1 MNIIDRL
8 KRKYVFLIHKYFQI
22 NQFVINKDYLK
33 ILQDEIYIINDNI
46 PLGTSSWEN
55 NRKEIRKAIIK
66 GDLSDFI
73 NWDVIQRTMF
83 FEAPRIEYETVM
95 CNSLLSTAINESKV
109 GNPKRY
115 YLNMSTSGN
124 LIHHAYSISHL
135 LNNCDILDFNKVI
148 ELGGGYGS
156 MCRLFRNMNYF
167 GKYIIYDLPEFSAL
181 QKFYLSSVDTKYT
194 DNTIFSSDMNK
205 LNDDNISALFI
216 ATWSFS
222 EMPIEL
228 REQLLNYMI
237 FDYCIIAFQ
246 EEFDD
251 IDNIDYFNKFMKKY
265 KHINFNIIPIEHLRN
280 HYYLVGTKK

>member
-8 KRKYVFLIHKYFQI
+8 KRKYVFLIHKYFKV
-22 NQFVINKDYLK
+22 NQLEINKDYLK
-33 ILQDEIYIINDNI
+33 ILQDDICIIRDNI
-46 PLGTSSWEN
+46 PLDTSSWDN

-83 FEAPRIEYETVM
+83 FEAPRVEYETVM
-95 CNSLLSTAINESKV
+95 CNSVLSTAINESKV

-115 YLNMSTSGN
+115 YLDMSTSGN
-124 LIHHAYSISHL
+124 LIHHAYSISQL
-135 LNNCDILDFNKVI
+135 LNNCDIQDFNKVI

-167 GKYIIYDLPEFSAL
+167 GKYIIYDLPEFSSL

-194 DNTIFSSDMNK
+194 DNTVFSSDLNI
-205 LNDDNISALFI
+205 LNDDNIRALFI

-228 REQLLNYMI
+228 REQLLNYMK

-246 EEFDD
+246 EEFDG
-251 IDNIDYFNKFMKKY
+251 IDNINYFNKFMNKY
-265 KHINFNIIPIEHLRN
+265 KHINFNITPIEHLRN

>member
-1 MNIIDRL
+1 MEIIDRL
-8 KRKYVFLIHKYFQI
+8 KRKYAFLIHKYSQT
-22 NQFVINKDYLK
+22 NQFVINNDYLK
-33 ILQDEIYIINDNI
+33 ILQDEIYIISDNI
-46 PLGTSSWEN
+46 PLGTSSWVN
-55 NRKEIRKAIIK
+55 NRKEIRKAILK

-83 FEAPRIEYETVM
+83 FEAPRVEYETVM
-95 CNSLLSTAINESKV
+95 RNSVLSTAINESKV
-109 GNPKRY
+109 GNPKQY
-115 YLNMSTSGN
+115 YLDMSTSGN

-135 LNNCDILDFNKVI
+135 LNNCDIRDFDKVI

-167 GKYIIYDLPEFSAL
+167 RKYIIYDLPELCAL

-194 DNTIFSSDMNK
+194 DNTIFSSDLNK

-228 REQLLNYMI
+228 REQLLNHMI

-246 EEFDD
+246 EEFDG
-251 IDNIDYFNKFMKKY
+251 IDNIDYFDKFMKKY
-265 KHINFNIIPIEHLRN
+265 KHINFNIIPIEHLEN

>member
-8 KRKYVFLIHKYFQI
+8 KRKYVFLFHKYFLI
-22 NQFVINKDYLK
+22 NKFVINKDYLK
-33 ILQDEIYIINDNI
+33 ILKDEIYIISDNI
-46 PLGTSSWEN
+46 PLGTSLWEN
-55 NRKEIRKAIIK
+55 NRKEIRKAILK

-83 FEAPRIEYETVM
+83 FEAPRVEYEAVM
-95 CNSLLSTAINESKV
+95 CNSILSTAINESTV

-115 YLNMSTSGN
+115 YLDMSTSGN
-124 LIHHAYSISHL
+124 LVHHAYSISHL
-135 LNNCDILDFNKVI
+135 LKNSDLRDFDKVI
-148 ELGGGYGS
+148 EIGGGYGS

-167 GKYIIYDLPEFSAL
+167 GKYIIYDLPELSAL
-181 QKFYLSSVDTKYT
+181 QKFYLSSVAAEYT
-194 DNTIFSSDMNK
+194 ENTIFSSDLKK
-205 LNDDNISALFI
+205 LNNDNISALFI

-228 REQLLNYMI
+228 REQLLNHII
-237 FDYCIIAFQ
+237 FDYCIISFQ
-246 EEFDD
+246 EEFDG
-251 IDNIDYFNKFMKKY
+251 INNIDYFDQFMKKY